1 MKQITMFK
9 LVLFASV
16 ISVMS
21 FSLINNTVFADDTSN
36 TEILYNQANKHL
48 LKGELHE
55 AIELYDEILD
65 ISPNNI
71 DAMIM
76 KGITLDNLDRYKQ
89 SMKEFYN
96 VLEQEPQNI
105 QALLGMGVG
114 FGNYGEYKEAYKYF
128 ESAYVLNPE
137 NHVTNN
143 YKNFAENVIDKY
155 PYNEVEKPKFF
166 TIDIVEEI
174 PVWIKNNAGWW
185 ADGQIDDDSFI
196 SGIQFLIKNGIIK
209 LDSMEVQHDKSH
221 EIPVWIKNN
230 AGWWADGQIDD
241 AEFLTGMHF
250 LIKNGIIMIEVSDTI
265 TLTEDEKK
273 NAERNKWQFA
283 RYLDRVE
290 KTVFDDKRYI
300 EYPNPSGDV
309 IKKFLRDYAKWNFEQ
324 QIQIGNKNFPDPEYF
339 LIDDIYHLEYKI
351 YVNDQPNGLPL
362 DHVSTLV
369 NSFKYWE
376 AENFTANDGKIVK
389 VHFVTTESKYDA
401 NLWVTWVVRDIGENV
416 LGHANLGKGVIE
428 VALGGYGCDG
438 NFQLFHVDT
447 VETIMTHELGH
458 GIGLKHTS
466 DIDSIMYPTIKKTT
480 YAYCML
486 DVMN

>member
-1 MKQITMFK
+1 MTRITMFK

-76 KGITLDNLDRYKQ
+76 KGITLDNLDRHKQ

-105 QALLGMGVG
+105 QALLGMGIG

-155 PYNEVEKPKFF
+155 PYNEVEKPEFF
-166 TIDIVEEI
+166 TIDVVE
-174 PVWIKNNAGWW
+174 
-185 ADGQIDDDSFI
+185 
-196 SGIQFLIKNGIIK
+196 
-209 LDSMEVQHDKSH
+209 

-339 LIDDIYHLEYKI
+339 LMDDIYHLEYKI

-362 DHVSTLV
+362 DHVGTLV

-376 AENFTANDGKIVK
+376 AEDFTANDGKIIK

-438 NFQLFHVDT
+438 NFQLFNVDT